1 MPKQRSGGPKNVPP
15 NKKYRDCFFLF
26 SICASLQKRGYG
38 IIAVPKAL
46 YDVIQG
52 EDTVSG

>member
-26 SICASLQKRGYG
+26 SICASLQKRG
-38 IIAVPKAL
+38 AVKQKHLKNA
-46 YDVIQG
+46 
-52 EDTVSG
+52 